1 MVEETTTMETE
12 VRDDYDIIESSANN
26 VINDIEED
34 SQTTNVLS
42 VFILIFSALGFIGTI
57 IGSIFGGKKL
67 IKKIKDYKKK
77 KAEDTKESDEGDLEE
92 VDVNEEAEETG
103 KKKRK

>member
-12 VRDDYDIIESSANN
+12 VRDDYDIIESSAN
-26 VINDIEED
+26 VINDIEDD
-34 SQTTNVLS
+34 SQTTKVLS
-42 VFILIFSALGFIGTI
+42 VIILISSVLGFIVTI

-67 IKKIKDYKKK
+67 IDKIKTFKKKK
-77 KAEDTKESDEGDLEE
+77 KAEDTEESDEGDLEE

-103 KKKRK
+103 KKRK